1 MVINRRLML
10 ACTMLLLPATAAHA
24 DNIKA
29 PLHGLISMGP
39 FSFVPKGRDPVNTLE
54 PLDAKPGIFGGLVVI
69 ASWKQLQPTA
79 GAKLAD
85 NNVIDQALEQIRAY
99 NGRNPHK
106 PIGVK
111 LRVWGGFMAP
121 DWAKSIGGEPIQ
133 AVHNNKHRT
142 IGRFWS
148 PAYRHAFAQLQ
159 EQLAERY
166 DKRPLIKEVA
176 LTQCMSFTSEP
187 FFSPPED
194 SVMKPLRAAGFND
207 DDYKKCL
214 AQSVADYAAWKESR
228 LVLSVNPLRT
238 RLREWP
244 GDFQFT
250 ENVMRECRQ
259 AVGRRCVFDNH
270 DLDPNL
276 AKGLYRIY
284 DTMKALG
291 PEIEFQTAKIRPPD
305 FDGTIKM
312 GVSYGASAIELW
324 QDYGGFPTQTDAN
337 LKKWAAMIEKN
348 SGQPTPHTV
357 GGR

>member
-1 MVINRRLML
+1 ML
-10 ACTMLLLPATAAHA
+10 AIRSLLLVCASLPFIPAAASA
-24 DNIKA
+24 QNIKQ

-39 FSFVPKGRDPVNTLE
+39 FSFVPSGSDPVNTME
-54 PLDAKPGIFGGLVVI
+54 PLDAKPGIFGGIVVI

-79 GAKLAD
+79 GARLAD

-99 NGRNPHK
+99 NERNPHK

-121 DWAKSIGGEPIQ
+121 DWAKSIGGGPIQ

-148 PAYRHAFAQLQ
+148 PEYRHAFAQLQ

-176 LTQCMSFTSEP
+176 VTQCMSFTSEP

-194 SVMKPLRAAGFND
+194 SVMQPLRAAGFTD
-207 DDYKKCL
+207 DAYQQCL
-214 AQSVADYAAWKESR
+214 ARSIADYAPWKESR

-244 GDFQFT
+244 GDWQFT
-250 ENVMRECRQ
+250 ERVMRDCRQ
-259 AVGRRCVFDNH
+259 AVGRRCVLDNH
-270 DLDPNL
+270 DLDTDL

-284 DTMKALG
+284 DTMKQLG
-291 PEIEFQTAKIRPPD
+291 PEIEFQTAKIKPTD

-312 GVSYGASAIELW
+312 GVSYGASGIELW
-324 QDYGGFPTQTDAN
+324 QDYGGFPTQSDEN
-337 LKKWAAMIEKN
+337 LRKWAAMIEKN
-348 SGQPTPHTV
+348 SGQPHTV